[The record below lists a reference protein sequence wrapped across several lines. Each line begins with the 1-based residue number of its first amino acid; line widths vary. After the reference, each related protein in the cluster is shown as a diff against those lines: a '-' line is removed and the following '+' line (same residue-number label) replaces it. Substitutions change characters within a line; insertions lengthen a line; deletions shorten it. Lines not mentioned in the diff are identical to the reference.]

1 MIAGASGGN
10 TGMAAYIWDLD
21 GTLLDSYE
29 VITEAAAR
37 AAADAGIHDPA
48 ADILKKVKRT
58 SLTAYLKEVS
68 ERCGE
73 TTENLVSKYR
83 LYTHSLDERIRLIA
97 GSEEALERLRQAGAE
112 HYVFTH
118 RGGSSEPILRRL
130 GILGFFREV
139 VTAEYGFPA
148 KPSGDGLRYLLD
160 KYRLNPA
167 ETWYVGDRSM
177 DVLCAKDAGVKAI
190 LLLPEDSYVTPTGK
204 EDRIIRTL
212 GEL

>member
-1 MIAGASGGN
+1 
-10 TGMAAYIWDLD
+10 MAAYIWDLD

-48 ADILKKVKRT
+48 ADILKKVKRA
-58 SLTAYLKEVS
+58 SLTAYLKDVS

-73 TTENLVSKYR
+73 PAENLITKYR
-83 LYTHSLDERIRLIA
+83 LYTHSLDERICLIPGA
-97 GSEEALERLRQAGAE
+97 EEALQKLRQAGAQ

-118 RGGSSEPILRRL
+118 RGASSEPILRRL
-130 GILGFFREV
+130 GILNFFREV

-148 KPSGDGLRYLLD
+148 KPSGDGIRYLLD
-160 KYRLNPA
+160 KYRLDPA

-177 DVLCAKDAGVKAI
+177 DVLCAKDAGVQAI
-190 LLLPEDSYVTPTGK
+190 LLLPADSYVTPTGK
-204 EDRIIRTL
+204 EDRIIR
-212 GEL
+212 ELSEI